1 MAGTTAA
8 INVLMQSG
16 APVSA
21 VSMQLRY
28 DQRLLQLLNVANGG
42 FLSQDGQPA
51 TVVHRDDGGGT
62 LQVSAVRPPGAPGI
76 SGQGTLF
83 TLVFQLK
90 AAGSA
95 SLVPL
100 SLMARDA
107 NGNPVVANANG
118 PAAIQINP
126 PNH

>member
-1 MAGTTAA
+1 
-8 INVLMQSG
+8 V
-16 APVSA
+16 
-21 VSMQLRY
+21 QLRY
-28 DQRLLQLLNVANGG
+28 DPRLLQMVSVADGG
-42 FLSQDGQPA
+42 YLSQDGQPA
-51 TVVHRDDGGGT
+51 TVVHRDDGAGT

-90 AAGSA
+90 AAGAA

-100 SLMARDA
+100 SLMTRDA
-107 NGNPVVANANG
+107 NGNPILATSGG

>member
-8 INVLMQSG
+8 INVLMQSD
-16 APVSA
+16 AAVSA

-51 TVVHRDDGGGT
+51 TVVHRDDGAGM

-100 SLMARDA
+100 SLMTRDA
-107 NGNPVVANANG
+107 NGNPVLATSGG